1 MFLFYFLLLTA
12 EFSHCLSLKEIVN
25 SLPPLPFLSC
35 FFVSFFLHGN
45 EMKHF
50 KILKWS
56 SRCFAKLGS
65 KWSLK
70 ARWNWE
76 GTFSKWRK
84 KTMCACKW
92 KFRVRNQALEKDPF
106 FLLCILCMGIFCK
119 KSQILCLVCVWQW
132 GNKWAGL
139 DLWHCWK
146 VERRWSCS
154 APCTSL
160 GRKRW
165 GGGSASSIRQIKA
178 ISFWGAKSSFNESHP
193 ADSAVGILLVALL
206 ATCHLWLAG
215 PGAGPMKLGVTR
227 WMQLHPCPWRGR
239 IVMLP
244 VVQITHFVCSLELN
258 TSYVWANNCNSNPEW
273 LGLRCVFNK
282 IIEMPWE

>member
-84 KTMCACKW
+84 KYMCACKW
-92 KFRVRNQALEKDPF
+92 KFRVRSQALEKDPF

-154 APCTSL
+154 APCTSP

-165 GGGSASSIRQIKA
+165 GGSASSIRQIKA

-193 ADSAVGILLVALL
+193 ADCYGNTAGSSSGHVPLVATWTWCWSHEVGSDQVNAVTSLPMTREDSHV
-206 ATCHLWLAG
+206 ACG
-215 PGAGPMKLGVTR
+215 PDYTFCMFFGA
-227 WMQLHPCPWRGR
+227 
-239 IVMLP
+239 
-244 VVQITHFVCSLELN
+244 
-258 TSYVWANNCNSNPEW
+258 
-273 LGLRCVFNK
+273 
-282 IIEMPWE
+282 